1 MMATD
6 QDIISQMKFS
16 LEFDEKTRGPYLF
29 QAIWIDTLLNQII
42 SYYFCTTDL
51 KKQGMLI
58 GLVLNEIS
66 FNSKIKYFLKI
77 LELYPKMMVKYPKI
91 ETKLDNIRDF
101 RNKIAHSKLDDESKL
116 LLHPEYPTRKRFI
129 REKSKN
135 EEYTMEKH
143 SFPLDKK
150 LGKRGHYDF
159 VVLNN
164 EFYKKYRNNLDKL
177 SNKTVMVNKDV
188 DYKYI
193 DIAIE
198 FKFITKNLDV
208 DEIKFDL
215 FKLNQ
220 AEEVEAKLFIIFI
233 NCTSHSIE
241 TPMNYFSDKIT
252 PLHGVK
258 EHNKK
263 FYMFS

>member
-1 MMATD
+1 MD
-6 QDIISQMKFS
+6 CFKLIKDSIEELRI
-16 LEFDEKTRGPYLF
+16 E
-29 QAIWIDTLLNQII
+29 
-42 SYYFCTTDL
+42 YYHNPNNFF
-51 KKQGMLI
+51 
-58 GLVLNEIS
+58 NEHDFHHIF
-66 FNSKIKYFLKI
+66 FN
-77 LELYPKMMVKYPKI
+77 
-91 ETKLDNIRDF
+91 
-101 RNKIAHSKLDDESKL
+101 IAHSKLDDKSKS

-143 SFPLDKK
+143 SFLLDKK

-177 SNKTVMVNKDV
+177 SNKTVMVNKDI

-198 FKFITKNLDV
+198 FKFITKNLDI
-208 DEIKFDL
+208 DEVKFDL

-233 NCTSHSIE
+233 KKGIHHFDEFYSNIQNLE
-241 TPMNYFSDKIT
+241 KGKVEVKIFESA
-252 PLHGVK
+252 P
-258 EHNKK
+258 
-263 FYMFS
+263 